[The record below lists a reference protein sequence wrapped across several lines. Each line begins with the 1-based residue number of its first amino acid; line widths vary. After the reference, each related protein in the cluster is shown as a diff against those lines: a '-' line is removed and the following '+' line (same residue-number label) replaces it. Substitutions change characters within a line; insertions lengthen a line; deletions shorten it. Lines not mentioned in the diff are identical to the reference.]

1 MAGIPKRPVKLCI
14 SSSPTLL
21 PVVRAAVEKMC
32 QLMGLD
38 DVATG
43 GVVLSV
49 DEALAN
55 VIRHAYGNDHD
66 QPIEIDLLPT
76 AGDNGCGLTICL
88 ADRGPGV
95 DPARIKSRDLSEVRP
110 GGLGVHIMHE
120 HMDEVE
126 FRAREGGGTCL
137 VMVKRVGPADSHEQK
152 EVSS

>member
-1 MAGIPKRPVKLCI
+1 MTGIPQRPVKLCI

-32 QLMGLD
+32 QLLGLD
-38 DVATG
+38 DQATG

-55 VIRHAYGNDHD
+55 VIRHAYGDDHD
-66 QPIEIDLLPT
+66 QPIDIDLVPI
-76 AGDNGCGLTICL
+76 AGDNGRCLKICL
-88 ADRGPGV
+88 ADRGPHV
-95 DPARIKSRDLSEVRP
+95 DPAQIKSRNLSEVRP
-110 GGLGVHIMHE
+110 GGLGVHIIQE

-126 FRAREGGGTCL
+126 FRAREGGGTRL
-137 VMVKRVGPADSHEQK
+137 VMIKRVGISDSQDQK

>member
-1 MAGIPKRPVKLCI
+1 MAGIPHRPVKLCF

-32 QLMGLD
+32 QLLGLD
-38 DVATG
+38 DESTG

-55 VIRHAYGNDHD
+55 IIRHAYGDDHD
-66 QPIEIDLLPT
+66 QPIEVDLLPM
-76 AGDNGCGLTICL
+76 AGDDGRRLKICL

-110 GGLGVHIMHE
+110 GGLGVHIIQE

-126 FRAREGGGTCL
+126 FRAREGGGTRL
-137 VMVKRVGPADSHEQK
+137 VMIKRVGTPASQEQK